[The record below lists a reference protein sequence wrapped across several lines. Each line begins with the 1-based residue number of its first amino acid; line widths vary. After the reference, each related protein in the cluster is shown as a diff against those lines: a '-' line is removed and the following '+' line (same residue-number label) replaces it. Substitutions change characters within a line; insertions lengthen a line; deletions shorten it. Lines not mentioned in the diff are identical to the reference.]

1 MPLRRDG
8 DMVNALRAHGPT
20 VARPSRLI
28 EAREHGCRTLVVS
41 PRKRSLAPKRYLVV
55 RSPLEMIARLQED
68 RSRIETVILTGTFAE
83 NPELA
88 SFLTECYP
96 ALRILSGDSDDEEP
110 DTYLPTF
117 A

>member
-1 MPLRRDG
+1 M
-8 DMVNALRAHGPT
+8 
-20 VARPSRLI
+20 I
-28 EAREHGCRTLVVS
+28 ESTEQGFRTLVVS
-41 PRKRSLAPKRYLVV
+41 PRKQPQTPPKRYLVV

-68 RSRIETVILTGTFAE
+68 RSRIETVILSGPFAE

-96 ALRILSGDSDDEEP
+96 ALRILSGADGDEEP
-110 DTYLPTF
+110 DTYLPAF